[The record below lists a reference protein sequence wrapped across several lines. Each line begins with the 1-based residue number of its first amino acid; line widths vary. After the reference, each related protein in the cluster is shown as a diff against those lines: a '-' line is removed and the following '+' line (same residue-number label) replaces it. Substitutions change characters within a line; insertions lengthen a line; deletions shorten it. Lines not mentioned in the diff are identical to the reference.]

1 MNGEKLFVPKILL
14 SGDKEDFYSRI
25 GNLPCRIVGQV
36 TFTGEINGEKF
47 HILQNGRLAL
57 NGEIK
62 PGAELAKLLRS
73 DAADYLVCT
82 NLQEWFALVYHDD
95 LVRIGCPRAQVITPE
110 QLKLRPPENFYDVDA
125 DVQLLAFLRTTP
137 FRRVLDFN
145 AHFAKGQLF
154 TRGVLNETTEIDGI
168 YDGELPAIKENLYSR
183 VYKKFSDCAFRHYD
197 AALVFEN
204 EPIDFDSV
212 FFMLE
217 NVADVVI
224 TFAKFGAPLKRHLQ
238 LTLNNY
244 AKIDGLM
251 SFSGE
256 WLLCYRRTPPK
267 DFAIYVATHKT
278 LPAEH
283 VAKLPAGYRL
293 IHAGREIAQD
303 LGYPGDN
310 TGDNI
315 SALNTY
321 INENT
326 AIYWMWKNTSHSVI
340 GLAHY
345 RRFFTE
351 SDDPAFAYEKILT
364 EEAALKLLERYD
376 IVVPPMYDKMTQRE
390 NFQAYCGVDIAK
402 FALAVVRKK
411 IAQIQPDYLDTF
423 DFVMDSAIFY
433 NCNMFVTRRYVFN
446 AYCTWLFSFFLDA
459 TREVLATTPLPVI
472 QGYPKRLMGFFAE
485 RMLTVWLVKN
495 RLRVKELNKM
505 VITDL

>member
-326 AIYWMWKNTSHSVI
+326 AIVEEYVE
-340 GLAHY
+340 L
-345 RRFFTE
+345 
-351 SDDPAFAYEKILT
+351 SDWAG
-364 EEAALKLLERYD
+364 ALPQ
-376 IVVPPMYDKMTQRE
+376 IFHGGQRPE
-390 NFQAYCGVDIAK
+390 FC
-402 FALAVVRKK
+402 VRKNSDGGSGAADSGALRYNCAANVRQNDAGGK
-411 IAQIQPDYLDTF
+411 FSGVLRRGHCEIRAGGRAEKTRA
-423 DFVMDSAIFY
+423 DSAG
-433 NCNMFVTRRYVFN
+433 
-446 AYCTWLFSFFLDA
+446 
-459 TREVLATTPLPVI
+459 LP
-472 QGYPKRLMGFFAE
+472 
-485 RMLTVWLVKN
+485 
-495 RLRVKELNKM
+495 
-505 VITDL
+505 

>member
-1 MNGEKLFVPKILL
+1 MNGEKIFVPNILL
-14 SGDKEDFYSRI
+14 CGDKEDFYSRI
-25 GNLPCRIVGQV
+25 GGRPCKIVGQV
-36 TFTGEINGEKF
+36 AFAGEGFNFLQDKKFALDGKIQPGE
-47 HILQNGRLAL
+47 
-57 NGEIK
+57 
-62 PGAELAKLLRS
+62 ELAKMLKS
-73 DAADYLVCT
+73 DAVDYLVCT

-95 LVRIGCPRAQVITPE
+95 LVRVGCPRAQVITPE
-110 QLKLRPPENFYDVDA
+110 QLKLRPPENFCDVDA

-137 FRRVLDFN
+137 FKRVLDFN

-154 TRGVLNETTEIDGI
+154 TRGILNETTEFDCI
-168 YDGELPAIKENLYSR
+168 YDGELPTIKENFYGH

-197 AALVFEN
+197 AALVFEDV
-204 EPIDFDSV
+204 PIDFDSV

-217 NVADVVI
+217 NVSDVVI
-224 TFAKFGAPLKRHLQ
+224 TFVKFGAPLKRHLQ
-238 LTLNNY
+238 ATLNNY
-244 AKIDGLM
+244 AKIDGLA
-251 SFSGE
+251 SYSGE
-256 WLLCYRRTPPK
+256 WLICYRRTPPQ
-267 DFAIYVATHKT
+267 DFAIYVATHKL
-278 LPAEH
+278 LPTEH
-283 VAKLPAGYRL
+283 VEKIPAGYRL
-293 IHAGREIAQD
+293 IHAGRALSTE

-326 AIYWMWKNTSHSVI
+326 AIYWMWKNTSHTVI

-345 RRFFTE
+345 RRFFTL
-351 SDDPAFAYEKILT
+351 DGDANFAYDKILT
-364 EEAALKLLERYD
+364 QEAALRLLETYD
-376 IVVPPMYDKMTQRE
+376 IVVTVMYDKMTQAE
-390 NFQAYCGVDIAK
+390 NFQAYCGADIAK

-411 IAQIQPDYLDTF
+411 IAQIQPDYLDAF
-423 DFVMDSAIFY
+423 DLVMNSATFY

-495 RLRVKELNKM
+495 RLRIKELHKM
-505 VITDL
+505 VMLNL